1 VRYLNAGPDGPAA
14 RISRIGLGTWQFG
27 SREWGYGPSYAGQEA
42 HAIVRRALELGVT
55 LFDTAE
61 IYGLGRSERILGQA
75 LGEDRET
82 AFLATKIFPVLPVA
96 PVVEQRGVASA
107 NRLGVRRLD
116 LYQVHQ
122 PNPLVRDGTIMRGMR
137 ALQRVGLV
145 GEVGVSNYSLD
156 RWRAAERALGQ
167 RVLSNQ
173 VQYSL
178 VARSPER
185 DLLPFAASTG
195 HLVIAYSPLAQG
207 LLSGRYHRDH
217 RPANRVRAAS
227 ALFLPENL
235 ERAGDLI
242 ATLREVAD
250 AHSATPAQIA
260 LAWAIHRPAVVA
272 IPGASSVDQL
282 ESNVA
287 AADIDLT
294 DGEYQAL
301 SAASARFRPVTGP
314 AALPRLVRRRF
325 P

>member
-1 VRYLNAGPDGPAA
+1 MRYLSAESGLK
-14 RISRIGLGTWQFG
+14 ISRIGLGTWQFG
-27 SREWGYGPSYAGQEA
+27 SREWGYGTSYADREA
-42 HAIVRRALELGVT
+42 RAIVRRALDLGIT

-61 IYGLGRSERILGQA
+61 IYGLGRSERILGAA
-75 LGEDRET
+75 LGEDRDS
-82 AFLATKIFPVLPVA
+82 AFLATKIFPLLPIA
-96 PVVEQRGVASA
+96 PVVEQRAVASA

-122 PNPLVRDGTIMRGMR
+122 PNPVVRDGTIMRGMR

-178 VARSPER
+178 VARSPEQ

-217 RPANRVRAAS
+217 RPANRVRAGS

-235 ERAGDLI
+235 DRAGDLI

-294 DGEYQAL
+294 EDEEAAL
-301 SAASARFRPVTGP
+301 HAAAVRFRPVTGP